1 MSDTVIQ
8 KSPEDN
14 IDSIAQDIINNKG
27 SEPYRRVSIG
37 LFKMSEELVNKVNPE
52 HRDQL
57 KETLAKS

>member
-27 SEPYRRVSIG
+27 SEAYRRVSIG